1 MADVLK
7 VYKGNDVVGTAER
20 EENGKATV
28 TIDNLTPNTDYAK
41 GTYKVSFENEYG
53 ESERVDVPS
62 FKTKPIAVTGVTIA
76 PKTASV
82 DVDAT
87 TKLNSTVA
95 PSTATNKSLSYK
107 SSDDAIATVSNDG
120 TVTGIAE
127 GDVTITVT
135 TQDGNK
141 SDTATVTVKK
151 AVVNVT
157 GVTLDKTTL
166 SLQEGDTGNL
176 VATVAPST
184 ATDKTVTFASSDAA
198 IATVDN
204 TGKVTAV
211 KPGAADITVTTKD
224 GSKTAKCELTVTA
237 KQIPVTGVT
246 LDKSTL
252 SLEEGATATLIATI
266 EPSNASYKAVSFTSS
281 DDAIATVDNDGIVTA
296 VKAGTADI
304 TVESLMDGSKTAVCT
319 LTVTEPEPEPEP
331 EVPEEPEE
339 PIEEI

>member
-1 MADVLK
+1 MVETLK
-7 VYKGNDVVGTAER
+7 VYKGADIVGTAER
-20 EENGKATV
+20 GEDGKAKVTV
-28 TIDNLTPNTDYAK
+28 DGLNANTEYTT
-41 GTYKVSFENEYG
+41 GTYQVSFENENG
-53 ESERVDVPS
+53 ESEKVDVPS

-95 PSTATNKSLSYK
+95 PSTATNKAVSYK
-107 SSDDAIATVSNDG
+107 SSDNAVATVSSNG

-127 GDVTITVT
+127 GEVTITVT

-166 SLQEGDTGNL
+166 SLQEGATGNL

-184 ATDKTVTFASSDAA
+184 ATDKTVTFASSDVA

-211 KPGAADITVTTKD
+211 KPGDADITVTTKD
-224 GSKTAKCELTVTA
+224 GSKTAKC
-237 KQIPVTGVT
+237 
-246 LDKSTL
+246 
-252 SLEEGATATLIATI
+252 
-266 EPSNASYKAVSFTSS
+266 
-281 DDAIATVDNDGIVTA
+281 
-296 VKAGTADI
+296 
-304 TVESLMDGSKTAVCT
+304 T
-319 LTVTEPEPEPEP
+319 LTVTEPV
-331 EVPEEPEE
+331 VPEPEE
-339 PIEEI
+339 PANVEVNTTQNDAEVSAE